1 MAAPY
6 HIQASARSAPTHIS
20 SAASPVHLR
29 LSNPSSGGRVWP
41 SAASFGGRF
50 SLVTGQSVVAKVA
63 RLQPSIRCSSTGGS
77 GGGGS
82 SAGGGGGGGGGGGD
96 SGSGGGLWA
105 TYLRLLETQPVFTKA
120 WSAALLNALGDV
132 LAQLVV
138 DKNEKLDWKRLGIFT
153 ILGFTIIGPPL
164 HYWYLTLSK
173 VAVTGLAGTFV
184 RMALDQ
190 LVWAPIFL
198 STIVAAQFTM
208 EGKADQVI
216 PKLKQDMRAI
226 LITNWKV
233 WLPFQFF
240 NFNFVP
246 QQLQVL
252 ASNVMALAWNIYMS
266 SMSHKA
272 VAPV

>member
-1 MAAPY
+1 MGAQL
-6 HIQASARSAPTHIS
+6 HIQASARSAQSPVS
-20 SAASPVHLR
+20 SAASPLHLR
-29 LSNPSSGGRVWP
+29 VSNVPTGGRVRP
-41 SAASFGGRF
+41 SASFGGRF
-50 SLVTGQSVVAKVA
+50 TLVSGQPMLAKV
-63 RLQPSIRCSSTGGS
+63 RSQQPSIRWSSTGGT

-138 DKNEKLDWKRLGIFT
+138 DKKDKLDYKRLGIFT

-164 HYWYLTLSK
+164 HYWYSSLGK
-173 VAVTGLAGTFV
+173 VAVGGLTGTFV

-190 LVWAPIFL
+190 LLWAPIFL
-198 STIVAAQFTM
+198 TSIIAAQFTM
-208 EGKADQVI
+208 EGKSNEVV
-216 PKLKQDMRAI
+216 PKLKQDMKAI

-233 WLPFQFF
+233 WIPFQFF

-246 QQLQVL
+246 QKLQVL

-266 SMSHKA
+266 SMSHKE